1 METKK
6 CLGTFSGHT
15 GSIKSVSLKHSD
27 DSKLQKLPCG
37 SFIVSTS
44 SCIDIFNLPLGYID
58 IFATA
63 ARDGAVLIWDVRCS
77 GTTSAQGDTV
87 YRPANRLLNVH
98 ANTTRSVPPKK
109 SKHGSDG
116 PNTASAVQYMK
127 HNEYIVATTG
137 ALDG

>member
-1 METKK
+1 VESKK

-15 GSIKSVSLKHSD
+15 GSIKSISLKHND
-27 DSKLQKLPCG
+27 DSKLQWHMHK
-37 SFIVSTS
+37 SFRVLTS
-44 SCIDIFNLPLGYID
+44 SNIDMFSFPVGRID
-58 IFATA
+58 VFATA

-87 YRPANRLLNVH
+87 YRPANRLFNVH
-98 ANTTRSVPPKK
+98 ANTTRPIPPKK

-127 HNEYIVATTG
+127 HNEHIIASTG